1 MHDICRNYMMQK
13 IKAKRLTPSVQAFLI
28 LISAVLLLSSCK
40 STEPADSRP
49 TAPLPELQLPESAD
63 IQHEE
68 KTTTPILDVDSL
80 LQSMSLDEKI
90 GQLFVTPAY
99 GRFTND
105 KDPSLLRLKRLIEN
119 YHLGGI
125 IFMQGDV
132 YGQAMLTNT
141 LQSISDI
148 PLWISQDME
157 FGAAMRVNGTTRLT
171 PAMGVAATG
180 NPENAYLKGKITA
193 REAKALGVHQ
203 VFAPVLDVN
212 NNPENPVINVRSFSA
227 DPEMVAEFGHYMI
240 EGIQSER
247 LLATAKHFPGHGDTD
262 TDSHL
267 ALPVINHDF
276 ARIDSLELHPFRV
289 NINNG
294 LKSVMSAH
302 IAYPNMSPNGDLP
315 GTMDPF
321 ILNDILR
328 DSLNFEGLIVTDGL
342 EMKGISD
349 NYSPGEAVIR
359 ALQAGADMMLISPDA
374 MGAIDEIHRA
384 VERGN
389 LSEERI
395 DHSVRK
401 ILQLKKEHGAF
412 DHPGVELDQLTH
424 QINTPEY
431 QRVADRIARQS
442 VTLLKD
448 SKDLLPI
455 REVDHQKILAVAL
468 ADDESGS
475 TGSSFAREL
484 KKYHD
489 NVDFFVLDRRTGLEE
504 KAEILEAADEAD
516 LILIGSFII
525 VRSHQPIQVQPDQ
538 LQLLRQLISRPSSS
552 VLVAFGNPYVVQD
565 LPEADAHVMAWSSN
579 INQVRH
585 TVPSLFGASEIN
597 GKLPIYIPGMYEIG
611 DGIQKQQSIVR
622 YDSPESAGMSSEKM
636 LEIDNVMQEAINDS
650 VFPGG
655 VVGVMKEG
663 VMVWNEGFGYHDYE
677 KTRSVEPDDIY
688 DLASLTKVIG
698 TTTSVM
704 KLVDEGS
711 LDVKDPVHQYIP
723 EFDTDE
729 KRDITIEQLLI
740 HTSGLPAFQVYVD
753 ELKTREEI
761 IEAIRNE
768 PLINRPGDEYVYSD
782 LGFILLAEIVEEVSG
797 LRIDQFVRSRL
808 FYPMGMKTTVYNP
821 KNAGRWISNRIPP
834 TEIDSTYRDGVVQ
847 AEAHDE
853 RAWFMD
859 GVAGHAGLFSSAA
872 DIAKYSYMLMND
884 GNYGGREYLSQETI
898 QTFTGKRSPINQR
911 AYGFDRKSEG
921 FSTAGELTGPNSFGH
936 TGFTGTSL
944 WIDPDEEIAI
954 ILLTNRT
961 FPNRSYGSTI
971 SRIRAKIADTV
982 MEAIEDE

>member
-1 MHDICRNYMMQK
+1 MHKKLPFNRIQYSRSFY
-13 IKAKRLTPSVQAFLI
+13 SFLI
-28 LISAVLLLSSCK
+28 LLSSVALFSSCK
-40 STEPADSRP
+40 STELQETRP
-49 TAPLPELQLPESAD
+49 VTLPELKSPE
-63 IQHEE
+63 
-68 KTTTPILDVDSL
+68 PIDRESVMTYTDVDVDSL
-80 LQSMSLDEKI
+80 IQTMSLDEKI
-90 GQLFVTPAY
+90 GQLFVVPAY

-105 KDPSLLRLKRLIEN
+105 KDPGFLRLKRLIEN
-119 YHLGGI
+119 YHIGGI

-157 FGAAMRVNGTTRLT
+157 FGAAMRVSGTTRIT
-171 PAMGVAATG
+171 PAMGIAATG
-180 NPENAYLKGKITA
+180 NPENSYLKGKITA

-203 VFAPVLDVN
+203 IFAPVLDVN

-227 DPEMVAEFGHYMI
+227 DPKMVAEYGHYMI
-240 EGIQSER
+240 QGIQSEG

-267 ALPVINHDF
+267 ALPIINHDF
-276 ARIDSLELHPFRV
+276 ARIDSLELYPFRV

-294 LKSVMSAH
+294 LRSVMSAH

-328 DSLNFEGLIVTDGL
+328 DSLNFDGLIVTDGL

-349 NYSPGEAVIR
+349 HYSPGEAVIK

-374 MGAIDEIHRA
+374 MGAIDEIHKA
-384 VERGN
+384 VDRGE
-389 LSEERI
+389 LSPERI

-401 ILQLKKEHGAF
+401 ILELKKEHGAF
-412 DHPGVELDQLTH
+412 DTPSVDLDRLAH
-424 QINTPEY
+424 EINTPEY
-431 QRVADRIARQS
+431 QNIANRIARQS
-442 VTLLKD
+442 VTLLKEF
-448 SKDLLPI
+448 KDLLPI
-455 REVDHQKILAVAL
+455 RETTHQKVLAVAL

-475 TGSSFAREL
+475 TGSTFAREL
-484 KKYHD
+484 RKYHD
-489 NVDFFVLDRRTGLEE
+489 NVAFHVLDRRTGQEE
-504 KAEILEAADEAD
+504 IADILQAADEAD
-516 LILIGSFII
+516 LIIIGSFIY
-525 VRSHQPIQVQPDQ
+525 VRSHQPIQVQPEQ
-538 LQLLRQLISRPSSS
+538 LQLLRQIISRPSPS
-552 VLVAFGNPYVVQD
+552 VLVAFGNPYVVRD
-565 LPEADAHVMAWSSN
+565 LPNADAHVMAWSAN
-579 INQVRH
+579 TNQVRQ
-585 TVPSLFGASEIN
+585 TVPALFGASDIT
-597 GKLPIYIPGMYEIG
+597 GTLPIRIPGMYDIG
-611 DGIQKQQSIVR
+611 DGIQKTQSIVR
-622 YDSPESAGMSSEKM
+622 QDSPESVGMSTEK
-636 LEIDNVMQEAINDS
+636 LLDIDRVMQEAINDS

-655 VVGVMKEG
+655 VVGVMKNG
-663 VMVWNEGFGYHDYE
+663 VMVWNQGYGYHDYE
-677 KTRSVEPDDIY
+677 KTRSVQPGDIY
-688 DLASLTKVIG
+688 DLASLTKVVA
-698 TTTSVM
+698 TTTAVM
-704 KLVDEGS
+704 KLVDEGRI
-711 LDVKDPVHQYIP
+711 DVDDPVSKYIS

-729 KRDITIEQLLI
+729 KREITIEQLLI

-761 IEAIRNE
+761 IHAVRNE
-768 PLINRPGDEYVYSD
+768 PLINKPGEEYVYSD

-797 LRIDQFVRSRL
+797 MRIDQFVRSQL

-821 KNAGRWISNRIPP
+821 KKIGGWLSNRIPP
-834 TEIDSTYRDGVVQ
+834 TEIDTTYRNGAVR

-872 DIAKYSYMLMND
+872 DIGKYAYMMLN
-884 GNYGGREYLSQETI
+884 GGVYGGREYLRSETI
-898 QTFTGKRSPINQR
+898 HYFTEKRSPINQR
-911 AYGFDRKSEG
+911 AFGFDRKSEG

-961 FPNRSYGSTI
+961 YPNRSYGSTI
-971 SRIRAKIADTV
+971 SRVRATIADTV
-982 MEAIEDE
+982 MRAINKE

>member
-1 MHDICRNYMMQK
+1 MSTYNPRQI
-13 IKAKRLTPSVQAFLI
+13 
-28 LISAVLLLSSCK
+28 ISRSTLPMLLLMVAVLMMSSCK
-40 STEPADSRP
+40 STEPEPTRP
-49 TAPLPELQLPESAD
+49 VTLPELKAPDTDEQPDA
-63 IQHEE
+63 EE
-68 KTTTPILDVDSL
+68 PASVTQDVDSL
-80 LQSMSLDEKI
+80 LQSMTLNEKI

-105 KDPSLLRLKRLIEN
+105 KDPGLLRLKRMIEN

-141 LQSISDI
+141 LQSISEI

-157 FGAAMRVNGTTRLT
+157 FGAAMRISGTTRLT
-171 PAMGVAATG
+171 PAMGVSATG
-180 NPENAYLKGKITA
+180 NTENAYLKGKITA

-203 VFAPVLDVN
+203 IFAPVLDVN

-227 DPEMVAEFGHYMI
+227 DPEMVAEYGHYMI
-240 EGIQSER
+240 QGIQSEGI
-247 LLATAKHFPGHGDTD
+247 LATAKHFPGHGDTD

-267 ALPVINHDF
+267 ALPIINHDF
-276 ARIDSLELHPFRV
+276 ARIDSLELLPFRV

-315 GTMDPF
+315 GTMDRF

-359 ALQAGADMMLISPDA
+359 SLKAGADMMLISPDA
-374 MGAIDEIHRA
+374 MGAIDEIQKA

-389 LSEERI
+389 LSEDRI
-395 DHSVRK
+395 DQSVRK

-412 DHPGVELDQLTH
+412 DHPGVELDQLAH

-455 REVDHQKILAVAL
+455 REVDHQKILAIAL

-489 NVDFFVLDRRTGLEE
+489 DVDFFVLDRRTGLEE
-504 KAEILEAADEAD
+504 KAEILDAADEAD

-525 VRSHQPIQVQPDQ
+525 VRSHQPIQVEPEQ
-538 LQLLRQLISRPSSS
+538 LQFLRQLISRPCPS
-552 VLVAFGNPYVVQD
+552 VLIAFGNPYVVRD
-565 LPEADAHVMAWSSN
+565 LPDADSHIMAWSSN
-579 INQVRH
+579 INQVRQ
-585 TVPSLFGASEIN
+585 TVPSLFGASDITGN
-597 GKLPIYIPGMYEIG
+597 LPIYIPGMYEIG

-622 YDSPESAGMSSEKM
+622 HDSPESVGLSSEKM

-655 VVGVMKEG
+655 VVGVMKDGVLVWSEG
-663 VMVWNEGFGYHDYE
+663 YGYHDYE
-677 KTRSVEPDDIY
+677 KTRSVESDDIY
-688 DLASLTKVIG
+688 DLASLTKVIV
-698 TTTSVM
+698 TTTSIM
-704 KLVDEGS
+704 KLVDEGRI
-711 LDVKDPVHQYIP
+711 DVNDPVHKYIP

-753 ELKTREEI
+753 ELKTRDEI
-761 IEAIRNE
+761 IEAVRNE
-768 PLINRPGDEYVYSD
+768 PLINRPGEEYVYSD

-797 LRIDQFVRSRL
+797 MRIDRFVRSRL

-834 TEIDSTYRDGVVQ
+834 TEIDSTYRDGIVQ

-884 GNYGGREYLSQETI
+884 GNYGGRKYLSQETI
-898 QTFTGKRSPINQR
+898 QTFTSKRSPINQR
-911 AYGFDRKSEG
+911 AYGFDRKGEG

-982 MEAIEDE
+982 MEAIDDE